1 MKKILST
8 LALICLLCPGLAQFS
23 AFADEIT
30 AETGSLASDNYF
42 EDDYGDNESYTPYND
57 IFSAWNKPWHSI
69 NDFALIK
76 VAKPLHEKYSQIT
89 TPEVRSGFSAFLENH
104 KTPKRMVNALLQG
117 EVGQFFVELGRF
129 IVNTTTSL
137 GFADVASINNKPLVP
152 YTPENLRFGYTLATW
167 GFGEG
172 SYFVYPFFGPST
184 VREAIGTSVDFFSN
198 AFDYLVPW
206 YVFTPG
212 EVFLAFNEA
221 DKMYVPYETVTSNAL
236 DPYIALRNAYLENLY
251 STRPIVSKPKK

>member
-1 MKKILST
+1 MKKILFN
-8 LALICLLCPGLAQFS
+8 LALACLLCLGSMQFS

-30 AETGSLASDNYF
+30 AETASLASDNYF
-42 EDDYGDNESYTPYND
+42 EDDYDDESYTPYND

-69 NDFALIK
+69 NDFVLID
-76 VAKPLHEKYSQIT
+76 VAKPLHEGYSKIT
-89 TPEVRSGFSAFLENH
+89 TPEVRTGFSAFRENL
-104 KTPKRMVNALLQG
+104 KTPRRMVNALLQG

-137 GFADVASINNKPLVP
+137 GFADVASVNNKPLVP
-152 YTPENLRFGYTLATW
+152 YHPENLRFGYTLATW

-172 SYFVYPFFGPST
+172 SYFVYPFYGPST
-184 VREAIGTSVDFFSN
+184 VREAIGSSVDFFSN

-206 YVFTPG
+206 YVFTPT
-212 EVFLAFNEA
+212 EAFLAFNEV
-221 DKMYVPYETVTSNAL
+221 DKMYIPYEAVTSNAL

-251 STRPIVSKPKK
+251 STRPVVSKPKK